1 MLALEFYH
9 TFSPMLAFSAVF
21 DSRNRLK
28 ANPKTNKS
36 SSPFFLDPNDRKG
49 ATLHQS
55 FHGGTCTYEA
65 SDLVPSIQAREYGP
79 VYPVGVPIDPADVVA
94 VPVSAFVL
102 S

>member
-1 MLALEFYH
+1 
-9 TFSPMLAFSAVF
+9 MLAFSAVL

-28 ANPKTNKS
+28 ANPKTK
-36 SSPFFLDPNDRKG
+36 PLFFLDPNDRKG